1 MKYDDDANCVNNDKD
16 AMALLFVAHTATD
29 FMIQHHP
36 SMIMMMMTMRVMLFI
51 IRLYHS
57 ELH

>member
-1 MKYDDDANCVNNDKD
+1 MKYYDDDDANCNNNEKD
-16 AMALLFVAHTATD
+16 AMPLLLVARTATD

-36 SMIMMMMTMRVMLFI
+36 SVMMTMRVMLLI
-51 IRLYHS
+51 ICLYHS

>member
-36 SMIMMMMTMRVMLFI
+36 SVMMTMRVMLLI
-51 IRLYHS
+51 ICLYHS